1 MKRLRS
7 LLRSIDHK
15 GYPAYKELR
24 GSYQFDGY
32 QLNIDHVQGDPFAAP
47 SRVSIEIP
55 GHQAAFPKEY
65 YQTKHRRIAMEDHL
79 LRLFGKE
86 ISSYSF
92 KAKGSGKSGL
102 LSISRPGQEVIER
115 SACHVNSTDGSILL
129 RFAVGFPAN
138 GRSINAREL
147 EKILYEFLPTAVERA
162 GWYQNIDSGK
172 LKTVVE
178 LADDQHY
185 IWEQMQAEGL
195 VAFVANG
202 SILPR
207 ESGVSERP
215 MRNAVPFQSPESL
228 RVTWQLP
235 HRGEISGMG
244 LRQGI
249 TLIVGGGYHGKS
261 TLLQTLEKAVY
272 PHIAGDGR
280 EYVMTD
286 VSAMKIRS
294 EDGRSIHE
302 KDISMF
308 IRNLPNG
315 RNTENFSTQ
324 DASGSTSQAANVV
337 EAMEAGSQVL
347 LIDED
352 TSATNFMIRD
362 ELMERVVAAGS
373 EPIVPFIKR
382 VRAMYQL
389 RSVSTIL
396 VAGSCGSFFHV
407 ADTIIQM
414 ENYLPREITAEAK
427 EAAEDYPL
435 NFDPK
440 EVSDFP
446 DIGRPIHIPV
456 HQPGKIGRD
465 GRERG
470 TKIKTMG
477 TDGFQM
483 NKENVDLRYLEQITD
498 GEQMMAI
505 AKILDG
511 ILRKYAGKRIVLS
524 EVLDQIMHDLE
535 EKGFAGI
542 PGGAG
547 LADMAMPRRYEIAG
561 CVNRYRSE
569 GSVDYADN
577 TSKI

>member
-7 LLRSIDHK
+7 ILRAIDHK

-24 GSYQFDGY
+24 GSYHFGIY
-32 QLNIDHVQGDPFAAP
+32 QLSIDHVQGDPFAAP
-47 SRVSIEIP
+47 SRVSIEIQ
-55 GHQAAFPKEY
+55 GGQAAFPAEY
-65 YQTKHRRIAMEDHL
+65 YQEKHRRIAMEDYL

-86 ISSYSF
+86 IAACSY

-102 LSISRPGQEVIER
+102 ISISRPGQEVLER
-115 SACHVNSTDGSILL
+115 SVCHVNPENGSIVL

-147 EKILYEFLPTAVERA
+147 EKILFEFLPAAVEKTCL
-162 GWYQNIDSGK
+162 YQNIDNEK
-172 LKTVVE
+172 LKRVVE
-178 LADDQHY
+178 LADDQRF
-185 IWEQMQAEGL
+185 IREQMKAEGL
-195 VAFVANG
+195 VAFIADG
-202 SILPR
+202 SVLPR

-215 MRNAVPFQSPESL
+215 MRDAVPFCSPDAL
-228 RVTWQLP
+228 AVTWQLP
-235 HRGEISGMG
+235 HHGETRGMG
-244 LRQGI
+244 IRRGV

-280 EYVMTD
+280 EYAVTD
-286 VSAMKIRS
+286 GSAMKIRS
-294 EDGRSIHE
+294 EDGRSISE

-315 RNTENFSTQ
+315 RDTKNFSTQ

-337 EAMEAGSQVL
+337 EAVEAGSRVL

-382 VRAMYQL
+382 VRGMYQQK
-389 RSVSTIL
+389 SVSTIL

-407 ADTIIQM
+407 ADTVIQM
-414 ENYLPREITAEAK
+414 KNYLPQEITAVAK
-427 EAAEDYPL
+427 AAAEDYPL
-435 NFDPK
+435 NFIS
-440 EVSDFP
+440 EETLDFP
-446 DIGRPIHIPV
+446 DSGRPIQIP
-456 HQPGKIGRD
+456 HRQPGKIGRD

-477 TDGFQM
+477 KDGFLI

-505 AKILDG
+505 ARILDG
-511 ILRKYAGKRIVLS
+511 ILRRYEGKRVVLP
-524 EVLDQIMHDLE
+524 EILDRIMNELD
-535 EKGFAGI
+535 EKGFAGM
-542 PGGAG
+542 PGGIG
-547 LADMAMPRRYEIAG
+547 LSDMAMPRRYEVAG
-561 CVNRYRSE
+561 CVNRYRR
-569 GSVDYADN
+569 
-577 TSKI
+577 K